1 MLIILRY
8 IILISIFYFLFRR
21 LKVLFSYSTAKNG
34 PRGSQNS
41 ENRKNQYHE
50 KKSPY
55 EILEIS
61 RGASKEQIK
70 LAYKKLM
77 SQYHPDKVAHLG
89 ADLQALAMKKTQEIT
104 WAYKQLQP

>member
-1 MLIILRY
+1 M
-8 IILISIFYFLFRR
+8 
-21 LKVLFSYSTAKNG
+21 
-34 PRGSQNS
+34 
-41 ENRKNQYHE
+41 
-50 KKSPY
+50 
-55 EILEIS
+55 LEIS